1 MSFVGVQNPPVRP
14 LSSADEM
21 QARRALRRNR
31 LLATGLLALMIVIAA
46 ATRVEPSPGWLVQ
59 LVRAGAEAGI
69 IGGLADW
76 FAITALFRHPH
87 PGAGG
92 NIGAI
97 YAARAPAD
105 GYSLH
110 FGAQS
115 LAVNVTIAPQA
126 GFDPVKDFEPII
138 LVATAQDVLMVPPS
152 STFHSVKELI
162 DFAKAHPGQL
172 NYASLGPGTSAHLAT
187 ALFSDLV
194 GIKMQNVSYSA
205 VSQAS
210 TDVMSG
216 RVSLFIPTLGGHLGH
231 IKAGNARALAVS
243 GAVRA
248 EQLPDVPTFKELG
261 IPFVAE
267 TSWYGIYAPKGTP
280 GKIVARV
287 NKDVSQILKS
297 PEVKKERGTRLQ
309 AARGVAGNAWRNAQE
324 RDRKMGE
331 VG

>member
-1 MSFVGVQNPPVRP
+1 MAYRSIIGAILIVASGVLGAFAGAAAQDYPTRPVR
-14 LSSADEM
+14 
-21 QARRALRRNR
+21 
-31 LLATGLLALMIVIAA
+31 MIVAFPAGGTLDTLARIISQMLSEKWGQSVF
-46 ATRVEPSPGWLVQ
+46 VEN
-59 LVRAGAEAGI
+59 
-69 IGGLADW
+69 
-76 FAITALFRHPH
+76 H

-280 GKIVARV
+280 GKIIAMA
-287 NKDVSQILKS
+287 NKDVSQILES
-297 PEVKKERGTRLQ
+297 PEVKKKSEALGFRLLGGSPETLG
-309 AARGVAGNAWRNAQE
+309 AMLKSEIAKWEKLAEGGSLTIAH
-324 RDRKMGE
+324 
-331 VG
+331 